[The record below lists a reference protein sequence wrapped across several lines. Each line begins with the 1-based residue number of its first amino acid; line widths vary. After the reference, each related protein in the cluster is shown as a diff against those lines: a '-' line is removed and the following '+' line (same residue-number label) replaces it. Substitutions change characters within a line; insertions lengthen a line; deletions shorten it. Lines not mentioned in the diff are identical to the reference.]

1 MGPEAGSDPT
11 RGRQGNLLWVQGPW
25 WGLPF
30 VRNARRGRLLSP
42 VPHRAP
48 KGGRALP
55 THPQNMQGASRNRPG
70 LQAPLRPG
78 APQLTGN
85 GAGTARDG
93 VKGEMSSP
101 CIIPRVFSPWHPRE
115 VPANEVLERMAWGEL
130 MAGCSSGARAKPRW
144 GGSSGAKPKPSQGC
158 FPPAKADLMGMLPS
172 RNSKSKVSVFPW
184 CKSRAEL
191 RMLPWCKRETKRG
204 MLHAWRSKA
213 GDGNASLVQK
223 LSSHSEDPMVEKEKE
238 LGMCKSKTKT
248 GVLPWCKNK

>member
-1 MGPEAGSDPT
+1 
-11 RGRQGNLLWVQGPW
+11 
-25 WGLPF
+25 
-30 VRNARRGRLLSP
+30 
-42 VPHRAP
+42 
-48 KGGRALP
+48 
-55 THPQNMQGASRNRPG
+55 
-70 LQAPLRPG
+70 
-78 APQLTGN
+78 
-85 GAGTARDG
+85 
-93 VKGEMSSP
+93 
-101 CIIPRVFSPWHPRE
+101 
-115 VPANEVLERMAWGEL
+115 
-130 MAGCSSGARAKPRW
+130 
-144 GGSSGAKPKPSQGC
+144 
-158 FPPAKADLMGMLPS
+158 MGMLPS